1 MEDCQR
7 LYNIVKVTSE
17 KLGIKTQDIKERSD
31 WTVEVRAFIDKV
43 TEPMLKLM
51 YFGFK
56 ESEVESFIQEAETTL
71 DSVIFFY
78 LMKKVGK
85 ESKDPEEFQE
95 KLVWEWQSLQL
106 WKCLNDIANIVLDDF
121 FIKKG
126 GMCFTS

>member
-1 MEDCQR
+1 MEECQR

-95 KLVWEWQSLQL
+95 KLVGEWQSLQL

-126 GMCFTS
+126 GMCFTH

>member
-31 WTVEVRAFIDKV
+31 WTAKVRSFIDKV
-43 TEPMLKLM
+43 AEPMLKLR

-56 ESEVESFIQEAETTL
+56 ESEVEAFIQEAETTL

-85 ESKDPEEFQE
+85 ESKDPDEFQK
-95 KLVWEWQSLQL
+95 KLVEEWQSLQL
-106 WKCLNDIANIVLDDF
+106 WNCLNDIANIVLDDF
-121 FIKKG
+121 FIRKG
-126 GMCFTS
+126 GMIFTS

>member
-95 KLVWEWQSLQL
+95 KLAGEWQSLQL

-121 FIKKG
+121 FIRKG
-126 GMCFTS
+126 GMCFTH

>member
-17 KLGIKTQDIKERSD
+17 KLAIKTQDIKERSD

-95 KLVWEWQSLQL
+95 KLVGEWQSLQL

-121 FIKKG
+121 FIRKG
-126 GMCFTS
+126 GMCFTH

>member
-95 KLVWEWQSLQL
+95 KLVGEWQSLQL

-126 GMCFTS
+126 GMCFTH

>member
-17 KLGIKTQDIKERSD
+17 KFGIKTQDIKERSD

-95 KLVWEWQSLQL
+95 KLVGEWQSLQL

-126 GMCFTS
+126 GMCFTH

>member
-78 LMKKVGK
+78 LMKNKIIY
-85 ESKDPEEFQE
+85 
-95 KLVWEWQSLQL
+95 LV
-106 WKCLNDIANIVLDDF
+106 
-121 FIKKG
+121 
-126 GMCFTS
+126 